1 LKNSTG
7 TPVDAALPV
16 WNAPLRALHCGL
28 LLVGGTEMAREFWGG
43 HPLELH
49 DQILSDA
56 LLHQHIWDEQG
67 LSPLEYQLRVIESV
81 ETFCLQ
87 RGIDFI
93 PFLEKYVFGLHS
105 GTFLSPKGTLSLVGK
120 FLIQLTRSRDVR
132 RTVLELLEPSNRMIS
147 PRTVARLAR
156 VDQSDGR
163 FVAWVLQVQDLSFQG
178 RLPGYDAD
186 SWLGMQLRHSPN
198 RMGVAS
204 FDEVDCL
211 CQVRGTQE
219 ILESIPRGSRSQ
231 DAAFRGGAAEMPRIR
246 KIGFFEWC
254 REQGVSPED
263 VHEVPDHEVE
273 LVEQDVFCPVRR
285 RRVIQSGSILNAKC
299 YLMRVRWGGIPSIP
313 VESGLARLIRDVMG
327 EDGPSEMDRASALH
341 EQLMQQFRQRLQFVY
356 HKQDETISCNGEHLL
371 RGVPAKIL
379 HKVLMSHTVT
389 GRTVFEHREFRRD
402 PDLHLD
408 PVNPNLE
415 SRIRILS
422 ERLEERLQGIRI
434 LKSGRGRFE
443 LETAQ
448 VIEFSEE

>member
-1 LKNSTG
+1 MT
-7 TPVDAALPV
+7 PV
-16 WNAPLRALHCGL
+16 WNAPLRALHSGL
-28 LLVGGTEMAREFWGG
+28 LLVGGTEMAREFWMG
-43 HPLELH
+43 HPLELP
-49 DQILSDA
+49 DRILTGA
-56 LLHQHIWDEQG
+56 ELHQHIWDEQG
-67 LSPLEYQLRVIESV
+67 LSPLEYQLRVVESV
-81 ETFCLQ
+81 EAFCLH
-87 RGIDFI
+87 RDIDFVQ
-93 PFLEKYVFGLHS
+93 FLEKSVFGLGS

-132 RTVLELLEPSNRMIS
+132 RTILELLEPSNRMIS
-147 PRTVARLAR
+147 PKTVARLAR
-156 VDQSDGR
+156 VDENQGR
-163 FVAWVLQVQDLSFQG
+163 FVAWVLQVQDTSFQG
-178 RLPGYDAD
+178 RFPGYDAEV
-186 SWLGMQLRHSPN
+186 WLGMQLRHSPN
-198 RMGVAS
+198 RMGAAS
-204 FDEVDCL
+204 FDDVECL
-211 CQVRGTQE
+211 CQVRSTKE
-219 ILESIPRGSRSQ
+219 IFEAIPRGYRLSDPTQRM
-231 DAAFRGGAAEMPRIR
+231 GAVEMPPSR

-254 REQGVSPED
+254 RETGIPPED
-263 VHEVPDHEVE
+263 IHEVPDHEVD
-273 LVEQDVFCPVRR
+273 LVERDVVCPIRKR
-285 RRVIQSGSILNAKC
+285 MVIRGGSILGAKC
-299 YLMRVRWGGIPSIP
+299 YLMRLKWGGGASTP

-341 EQLMQQFRQRLQFVY
+341 EQLIQQFRQRLRFMY

-434 LKSGRGRFE
+434 LKNGRGRFE
-443 LETAQ
+443 LETAL

>member
-1 LKNSTG
+1 MI
-7 TPVDAALPV
+7 PV

-28 LLVGGTEMAREFWGG
+28 LLVGGTEMAREFWVG
-43 HPLELH
+43 HPLELP
-49 DQILSDA
+49 DGILSGVE
-56 LLHQHIWDEQG
+56 LHQHIWDEQG

-81 ETFCLQ
+81 ETFCIH

-132 RTVLELLEPSNRMIS
+132 RTVLELLDPSNRMIS
-147 PRTVARLAR
+147 PKTVARLAK
-156 VDQSDGR
+156 VDEAQGR
-163 FVAWVLQVQDLSFQG
+163 FVAWVLQIQDLTFRG
-178 RLPGYDAD
+178 RFPGYDAE

-204 FDEVDCL
+204 FDEVECL
-211 CQVRGTQE
+211 CQVRTTQE
-219 ILESIPRGSRSQ
+219 ILEAIPRGYRLLDPSLRV
-231 DAAFRGGAAEMPRIR
+231 ATAEMPPVR
-246 KIGFFEWC
+246 KIRFHDWC
-254 REQGVSPED
+254 QDKGITPDEVL
-263 VHEVPDHEVE
+263 EVPDHEVE
-273 LVEQDVFCPVRR
+273 LVEQDVVCPVRKR
-285 RRVIQSGSILNAKC
+285 MVIRAGSILGAHC

-341 EQLMQQFRQRLQFVY
+341 EQLIQQFRQRLQFVY

-422 ERLEERLQGIRI
+422 ERLEERLRGIRI
-434 LKSGRGRFE
+434 LKNGRGRFE
-443 LETAQ
+443 LETSL

>member
-1 LKNSTG
+1 
-7 TPVDAALPV
+7 
-16 WNAPLRALHCGL
+16 
-28 LLVGGTEMAREFWGG
+28 MAREFWVG
-43 HPLELH
+43 HPLELP
-49 DQILSDA
+49 DRILSGA
-56 LLHQHIWDEQG
+56 ELHQHIWDEQG

-87 RGIDFI
+87 RDIDFV
-93 PFLEKYVFGLHS
+93 PFLEKNVFGLHS

-147 PRTVARLAR
+147 PKTLARLAK
-156 VDQSDGR
+156 VDEAQGK
-163 FVAWVLQVQDLSFQG
+163 FVAWILQVQDLAFQG
-178 RLPGYDAD
+178 RFPGYDAET
-186 SWLGMQLRHSPN
+186 WLGMQLRHSPN
-198 RMGVAS
+198 RIGAAS
-204 FDEVDCL
+204 FDEVECL
-211 CQVRGTQE
+211 CQVRGAQE
-219 ILESIPRGSRSQ
+219 IIESIPRGTRFQ
-231 DAAFRGGAAEMPRIR
+231 DLGIRGGVAETPPVR
-246 KIGFFEWC
+246 KVGFFEWC
-254 REQGVSPED
+254 REMGVPPESI
-263 VHEVPDHEVE
+263 HEVPDHVVE
-273 LVEQDVFCPVRR
+273 LVEQDVFCPVRK
-285 RRVIQSGSILNAKC
+285 RRVIRGGSVLKAKC
-299 YLMRVRWGGIPSIP
+299 YLMRVKWGGIPSIP

-341 EQLMQQFRQRLQFVY
+341 EQLIQQFRQRLSFMY
-356 HKQDETISCNGEHLL
+356 HTQDETISCNGEHLL

-434 LKSGRGRFE
+434 LKNGRGRFE

>member
-1 LKNSTG
+1 MT
-7 TPVDAALPV
+7 PV

-28 LLVGGTEMAREFWGG
+28 LLAGGTEMAREFWVG
-43 HPLELH
+43 HPLELQ
-49 DQILSDA
+49 DLTLSGA
-56 LLHQHIWDEQG
+56 ELHQHIWDEQG

-87 RGIDFI
+87 RDIDFV
-93 PFLEKYVFGLHS
+93 PFLEKNVFGLHS

-132 RTVLELLEPSNRMIS
+132 RTVLELLEPSNRMIA
-147 PRTVARLAR
+147 PGTVARLVKLDEAN
-156 VDQSDGR
+156 GR
-163 FVAWVLQVQDLSFQG
+163 FVAWVLQVQDLLFQG
-178 RLPGYDAD
+178 RFPGYDAET
-186 SWLGMQLRHSPN
+186 WLGMQLRHSPN

-204 FDEVDCL
+204 FDEVECF
-211 CQVRGTQE
+211 CQVRSVQD
-219 ILESIPRGSRSQ
+219 ILEAIPRGYRLQ
-231 DAAFRGGAAEMPRIR
+231 DPVFRAGATEAPAIR
-246 KIGFFEWC
+246 KVGFFEWC
-254 REQGVSPED
+254 RERGISPDEL
-263 VHEVPDHEVE
+263 HEIPDHEVE
-273 LVEQDVFCPVRR
+273 FVEQDVFCPIRR
-285 RRVIQSGSILNAKC
+285 RRVIRGGSILNAKC
-299 YLMRVRWGGIPSIP
+299 YLMRVKWGGIPSVP

-327 EDGPSEMDRASALH
+327 EDGPSDMDRASALH
-341 EQLMQQFRQRLQFVY
+341 EELIQQFRRRLQFMY
-356 HKQDETISCNGEHLL
+356 HNQDETISCNGEHLL

-434 LKSGRGRFE
+434 IKNGRGRFE

>member
-1 LKNSTG
+1 MT
-7 TPVDAALPV
+7 PV
-16 WNAPLRALHCGL
+16 WNAPLRALHSGL
-28 LLVGGTEMAREFWGG
+28 LLVGGTEMAREFWVG
-43 HPLELH
+43 HPLELPE
-49 DQILSDA
+49 QILTGA
-56 LLHQHIWDEQG
+56 ELHQHIWDEQG
-67 LSPLEYQLRVIESV
+67 LSPLEYHLRVVESV
-81 ETFCLQ
+81 EAFCLH
-87 RGIDFI
+87 REIDFI
-93 PFLEKYVFGLHS
+93 PFLEKNVFGLHS

-147 PRTVARLAR
+147 PKTVARLAR
-156 VDQSDGR
+156 VDEVQGR
-163 FVAWVLQVQDLSFQG
+163 FVAWVLQLQDFSFQD
-178 RLPGYDAD
+178 RFPGYDAD

-198 RMGVAS
+198 RIGVAS
-204 FDEVDCL
+204 FDEAECW
-211 CQVRGTQE
+211 CQVRSTQE
-219 ILESIPRGSRSQ
+219 VFEAVPRGYRLM
-231 DAAFRGGAAEMPRIR
+231 DPALRVGAAEMPMVR

-254 REQGVSPED
+254 RSMAISPED

-273 LVEQDVFCPVRR
+273 LVEQDVVCPIRKR
-285 RRVIQSGSILNAKC
+285 MVIRGGSILKSKC
-299 YLMRVRWGGIPSIP
+299 YLMRVKWGGIPSTP

-327 EDGPSEMDRASALH
+327 EEGPSEMDRASALH
-341 EQLMQQFRQRLQFVY
+341 EQLIQQFRQRLQFVY

-434 LKSGRGRFE
+434 LKNGRGRFE
-443 LETAQ
+443 LETDL

>member
-1 LKNSTG
+1 MT
-7 TPVDAALPV
+7 PV
-16 WNAPLRALHCGL
+16 WNAPLRALHSGL
-28 LLVGGTEMAREFWGG
+28 LLVGGTEMAREFWVG
-43 HPLELH
+43 HPLELPE
-49 DQILSDA
+49 QILTGA
-56 LLHQHIWDEQG
+56 ELHQHIWDEQG
-67 LSPLEYQLRVIESV
+67 LSPLEYQLRVVESV
-81 ETFCLQ
+81 EAFCLH
-87 RGIDFI
+87 REIDFL
-93 PFLEKYVFGLHS
+93 PFLERHVFGLGS
-105 GTFLSPKGTLSLVGK
+105 GTFLTPKGTLSLVGK

-147 PRTVARLAR
+147 PKTIARLAK
-156 VDQSDGR
+156 VEETNGR
-163 FVAWVLQVQDLSFQG
+163 FLAWVLQIQDTSFQG
-178 RLPGYDAD
+178 RFPGYDAE

-204 FDEVDCL
+204 FDEVECL
-211 CQVRGTQE
+211 CQARTVQD
-219 ILESIPRGSRSQ
+219 ILEAIPRGYRLSDQALRMGTA
-231 DAAFRGGAAEMPRIR
+231 DMPPVR

-254 REQGVSPED
+254 WGKGISPED
-263 VHEVPDHEVE
+263 VREVPDHEVE
-273 LVEQDVFCPVRR
+273 LVEENVICPIRR
-285 RRVIQSGSILNAKC
+285 RMVIRGGSILGSKC
-299 YLMRVRWGGIPSIP
+299 YLMRVKWGGIPSIP

-341 EQLMQQFRQRLQFVY
+341 EQLIQQFRQRLQFVY

-389 GRTVFEHREFRRD
+389 GRTIFEHREFRRD

-434 LKSGRGRFE
+434 LKNGRGRFE